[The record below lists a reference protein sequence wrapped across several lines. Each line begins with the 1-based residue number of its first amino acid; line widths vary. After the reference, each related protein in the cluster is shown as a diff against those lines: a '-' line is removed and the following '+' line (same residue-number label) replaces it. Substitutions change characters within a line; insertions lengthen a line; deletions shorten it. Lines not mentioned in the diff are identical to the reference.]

1 MMLKKVR
8 DYVEKYHMLQK
19 GDALVVGV
27 SGGADSV
34 CLLFALADLRKD
46 YDIDLWVVHVNHG
59 IREEAGQDADYVEAL
74 CDRLDIPF
82 FLFEENVES
91 LAKEN
96 GLSTE
101 EAGRKLRYECFGKV
115 LREQAGDKCSVGKAK
130 IAVAHN
136 QNDRAETMLFHLF
149 RGSGLT
155 GLGSIRPVRDNVIR
169 PLLCLSRR
177 EIEAY
182 LDAEGIAYQVDA
194 TNKEDLYARNK
205 IRNRVLPYVEE
216 NISAGAVEHIA
227 MAAQR
232 VSESQE
238 YIRQTVETLFEK
250 YVVQEEKGEFSVFAP
265 DMIALHPFLRSELI
279 LSLFEALV
287 PYRKDIGAVHVGQ
300 VEDLMLQSGNRQ
312 VDLPYGIE
320 AKRRYDVITLSL
332 QKTIKGEASKAA
344 EGYGSIQVEVTEGLV
359 RDVELPEGQV
369 LKFSLLPCQKG
380 MEIPQ
385 NQYTKWFDYDKIKN
399 YITVRNRLAG
409 DYLTINEA
417 LQKKSLQD
425 YMVDAKIPKELRGG
439 VWLLADEQHILWVV
453 GYRISQEYKVTENT
467 KRILQV
473 QLLGG
478 NEHGTY

>member
-1 MMLKKVR
+1 L
-8 DYVEKYHMLQK
+8 E
-19 GDALVVGV
+19 
-27 SGGADSV
+27 
-34 CLLFALADLRKD
+34 
-46 YDIDLWVVHVNHG
+46 
-59 IREEAGQDADYVEAL
+59 
-74 CDRLDIPF
+74 
-82 FLFEENVES
+82 
-91 LAKEN
+91 
-96 GLSTE
+96 
-101 EAGRKLRYECFGKV
+101 
-115 LREQAGDKCSVGKAK
+115 
-130 IAVAHN
+130 
-136 QNDRAETMLFHLF
+136 
-149 RGSGLT
+149 
-155 GLGSIRPVRDNVIR
+155 
-169 PLLCLSRR
+169 
-177 EIEAY
+177 
-182 LDAEGIAYQVDA
+182 AEGIAYRVDA

-250 YVVQEEKGEFSVFAP
+250 YVVQEEKGELSVFAP

-300 VEDLMLQSGNRQ
+300 VEDLMLHPGNRQ
-312 VDLPYGIE
+312 VDLPYGME

-332 QKTIKGEASKAA
+332 QETLKGDTSKDQ
-344 EGYGSIQVEVTEGLV
+344 ESPSPIQVEITEGLTREV
-359 RDVELPEGQV
+359 ALTDERV
-369 LKFSLLPCQKG
+369 LKFQLFPYQKG

-399 YITVRNRLAG
+399 YITVRNRLTG

-417 LQKKSLQD
+417 LQRKSLQD
-425 YMVDAKIPKELRGG
+425 YMVDAKIPKELRDGL
-439 VWLLADEQHILWVV
+439 WLLADGQHILWVV